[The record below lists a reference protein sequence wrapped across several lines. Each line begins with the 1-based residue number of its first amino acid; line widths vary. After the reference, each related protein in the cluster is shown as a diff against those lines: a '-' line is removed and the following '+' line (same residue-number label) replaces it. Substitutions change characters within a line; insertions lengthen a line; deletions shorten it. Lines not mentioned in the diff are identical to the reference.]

1 MPLSRAGVAAAG
13 GRRAAHAMKR
23 CRVEVAGRTLAG
35 RVDGDHVLD
44 DATGERHALAGA
56 RFLPPVVPANFYAAG
71 LNFRAHIAW
80 ANAHLGTQFKVPEQA
95 DIGYRSPNALIG
107 HGEDIVIPA
116 DSPGPV
122 EFEGEL
128 VAVIGRAARHVRE
141 EYALSYVAG
150 YTLGNDVSERAW
162 QKSDRTLWR
171 AKNCDR
177 FKPMGPF
184 VVDGLDP
191 MAQRIEVRV
200 NGRTVSSYDTGAMI
214 FSLAHYI
221 ARMSRYLTLHPGDVI
236 WLGCDGPTEPAL
248 QDGDLVEVVD
258 DAIGVLANRVVRER

>member
-1 MPLSRAGVAAAG
+1 MSLGPDIGGARAT
-13 GRRAAHAMKR
+13 KR
-23 CRVEVAGRTLAG
+23 CRVEVAGRVVAG
-35 RVDGDHVLD
+35 RVDGDHVVD
-44 DATGERHALAGA
+44 DASGERHALAVA
-56 RFLPPVVPANFYAAG
+56 RFLPPVIPANFYAAG

-80 ANAHLGTQFKVPEQA
+80 ANAHLGTQYKVPEQA

-128 VAVIGRAARHVRE
+128 VAVIGRPARRVRE
-141 EYALSYVAG
+141 EDALAHVAG

-184 VVDGLDP
+184 VVGGLDP
-191 MAQRIEVRV
+191 TAQRIEVRV

-214 FSLAHYI
+214 FPLAHFI
-221 ARMSRYLTLHPGDVI
+221 ARMSRYVTLHPGDVI

-248 QDGDLVEVVD
+248 EDGDLVEVVN